1 MQSNFNKPKEK
12 IANRRR
18 VDINLQP
25 ITIPIGEWRKKHPDE
40 IYFDS
45 LIEGQFYHFL
55 KEHNISFQM
64 KLKIEIQPSF
74 EYLGKKIQPITWSPD
89 FAIRNTFQPII
100 IDTKGY
106 PNDAF
111 PLKYKIILNHFHN
124 ISVNKNIAKVPH
136 IWFVNTK
143 SKFIIASQCI
153 KRVLNDQE
161 LNGLETSLLFGHK
174 KKKKK

>member
-1 MQSNFNKPKEK
+1 
-12 IANRRR
+12 
-18 VDINLQP
+18 
-25 ITIPIGEWRKKHPDE
+25 
-40 IYFDS
+40 
-45 LIEGQFYHFL
+45 
-55 KEHNISFQM
+55 M

-89 FAIRNTFQPII
+89 FVIKNTFQPII

-111 PLKYKIILNHFHN
+111 PLKYKMVLNHFHN
-124 ISVNKNIAKVPH
+124 ISINKNIAKVPH

-143 SKFIIASQCI
+143 SKFIIALQCI

-161 LNGLETSLLFGHK
+161 INIRIETGKKLHLTCRARIKQKVNLLRVFSTAGAAK
-174 KKKKK
+174 LKIIGQ